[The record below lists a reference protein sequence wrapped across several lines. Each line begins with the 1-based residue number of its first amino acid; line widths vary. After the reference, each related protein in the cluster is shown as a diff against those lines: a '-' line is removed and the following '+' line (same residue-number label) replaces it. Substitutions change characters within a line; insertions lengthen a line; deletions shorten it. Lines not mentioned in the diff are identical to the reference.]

1 MVGTTAVLAGLV
13 ERIVLVTT
21 LLTAAA
27 AAETYPILDLLLVA
41 RGRHMA
47 RAVRKRRRIVV
58 HDTIPDRHET
68 QYLLEQVEITSS
80 RSRV

>member
-1 MVGTTAVLAGLV
+1 MVGTTVVVAGLV

-41 RGRHMA
+41 HGRHMA
-47 RAVRKRRRIVV
+47 RAVSMNLEKAPHCRA
-58 HDTIPDRHET
+58 RHNF
-68 QYLLEQVEITSS
+68 
-80 RSRV
+80 